1 MGNTEGK
8 VTQSTPNT
16 DLCIFCGP
24 SGWVD
29 TSGGA
34 AYTQVG
40 LGLYS
45 LRVPAAAASQFI
57 VDELVFNRTGEYAI
71 PSLAQEQF
79 GTAAAQ
85 PGPSLVANTSSPLA
99 LPPGYPPIVA
109 ANMATIA
116 GSINGTGVGV
126 QRGPIK
132 KGMYATFI
140 DVIYQVNAVAAT
152 LAQFGATLTVWA
164 NGVAPVVTPIVAL
177 GVNGL
182 LLPASATPYVITIP
196 IPGQF
201 QTAPDT
207 EITVKVNLTAGAGGT
222 IDFFGTVTRFTYNFN

>member
-71 PSLAQEQF
+71 PSFAQEQ
-79 GTAAAQ
+79 
-85 PGPSLVANTSSPLA
+85 S
-99 LPPGYPPIVA
+99 IVA